1 MKLDALLST
10 IILVSFLVTIMMAVG
25 SFVAYK
31 LREAR
36 RPHPGQ
42 QHAPLRSLADDEI
55 ASGSGE
61 SAFFEQVSASDVAN
75 ATDARPGARRG

>member
-25 SFVAYK
+25 SYVAYK

-36 RPHPGQ
+36 RPHVGPE
-42 QHAPLRSLADDEI
+42 HASFGTVAGETIEP
-55 ASGSGE
+55 GE
-61 SAFFEQVSASDVAN
+61 SLFFQQVRAHDVAT
-75 ATDARPGARRG
+75 ASAAARGVPRG